1 MGTFVTWWQAHP
13 PHSSSFS
20 VCGRQDLIKLV
31 RLLKDV
37 QVKKISNGKEET
49 AEGGLLEGS
58 CRTVLMSWTLRSLLH
73 NEGKVIIILVIVI
86 IVVINRKIN
95 LWFIIYLMHRYQ
107 TYFYLQSI
115 AW

>member
-1 MGTFVTWWQAHP
+1 MVTWWQAHP
-13 PHSSSFS
+13 SHSSSFS
-20 VCGRQDLIKLV
+20 VCGRQDLIKLE

-37 QVKKISNGKEET
+37 QAEKISNGKEET

-73 NEGKVIIILVIVI
+73 NEGKVIIIVVIVI

-107 TYFYLQSI
+107 TYLYLQSI